1 MYYSIREEKIRLRKK
16 FSDTREM
23 LDEAEKGRMDK
34 LIFDNFTSL
43 VSYRYADT
51 LLMYYPKSKEVDTLP
66 IIKAA
71 LASGKKVALPVC
83 HDDGYEMSY
92 SYIGSLE
99 DLEKGKYG
107 ILAPKKNCK
116 KFIKEDVH
124 RSIIIVVPALAFDN
138 KGYRLGYGKG
148 YYDRYMD
155 GLVAVSVGLAYSQF
169 VVDDLPVGRYD
180 LACNLLVTEKGVKII
195 EVHK

>member
-107 ILAPKKNCK
+107 ILAPKKDCK